1 MENLTEKLNNFTSL
15 VLDEASK
22 KRDKLL
28 QSVENAQKERLA
40 EKEDEFLNNAYK
52 EIQKAVSDAK
62 KKSNERVLHEELDAK
77 KQILL
82 TREKII
88 DEIMADAREELLK
101 FSKSDEYEAWLIG
114 KIEKALFEVGKGSK
128 TVYIHSE
135 DLKYKDKIEGID
147 DDGKITVEASD
158 ERDFLGGVKI
168 FNTDRKVAVD
178 YSFKELLSEQKEV
191 FLQGSGLTLD

>member
-28 QSVENAQKERLA
+28 QSVEDAQKERLA
-40 EKEDEFLNNAYK
+40 KKEDEFLNDAYK
-52 EIQKAVSDAK
+52 EIQKAVFDAK
-62 KKSNERVLHEELDAK
+62 RKSNERVLHEELESK

-88 DEIMADAREELLK
+88 DEIMSDAQEELLK
-101 FSKSDEYEAWLIG
+101 FSKSDKYEPWLIG

-135 DLKYKDKIEGID
+135 DLKYKEKIERIETE
-147 DDGKITVEASD
+147 GKITVEASD
-158 ERDFLGGVKI
+158 ERGFLGGVKI
-168 FNTDRKVAVD
+168 FNTDRRVAVD

-191 FLQGSGLTLD
+191 FLQSSGLTLS

>member
-40 EKEDEFLNNAYK
+40 KKEDEFLNDAYK

>member
-40 EKEDEFLNNAYK
+40 EKEDEFLNDAYK